1 MRLALFR
8 QSEADPGE
16 GKSAGISH
24 WERGRKA
31 AATIAAGVSL
41 SGVSKSFGA
50 IPAVRD
56 FSFDISPGEIVCLLG
71 PSGCGK
77 TTLMRLIAGI
87 ERPDR
92 GQIAI
97 GGIDVSS
104 PSIFMPP
111 ERRGVGL
118 MFQDFA
124 LFPHLPVI
132 DNVAF
137 GLKRLGRKV
146 AREEALIALARMG
159 LADYAHHYPHMLS
172 GGQQQRVAL
181 ARALVPRPGVLL
193 MDEPFSGLDSRLKQN
208 IRNETLAI
216 LREVRATAI
225 IVTHDAEEA
234 MRLADRIA
242 VMRAG
247 RLVQAGT
254 VDELYHRPADVYVAE
269 TFSEMNVVPCRVI
282 SGWAVGPLGRFRAP
296 EGVEGEVT
304 LCVRPWE
311 MELCDAVDGTPAH
324 VLETRLLG
332 HEILIELGVK
342 GLDCSL
348 TLRAENGPLPEK
360 GSELHLRVKPG
371 SVLIFPR
378 SDDTS
383 IARIDGA
390 ALAARSY

>member
-1 MRLALFR
+1 LALFR
-8 QSEADPGE
+8 QSEEDPAE
-16 GKSAGISH
+16 GKTAAISH
-24 WERGRKA
+24 WDKGRRA

-41 SGVSKSFGA
+41 TGVSKSFGA
-50 IPAVRD
+50 NPAVRD
-56 FSFDISPGEIVCLLG
+56 FDFSISPGEIVCLLG

-87 ERPDR
+87 ERLDSGR
-92 GQIAI
+92 IAI
-97 GGIDVSS
+97 GEIEVSS
-104 PSIFMPP
+104 PTTFMPP
-111 ERRGVGL
+111 EQRGIGL

-137 GLKRLGRKV
+137 GLKRLGRRV
-146 AREEALIALARMG
+146 ARQEALVALARMG
-159 LADYAHHYPHMLS
+159 LADYADRYPHMLS

-193 MDEPFSGLDSRLKQN
+193 MDEPFSGLDGRLRQT

-296 EGVEGEVT
+296 AELEGEVM
-304 LCVRPWE
+304 LCVRPRE
-311 MELCDAVDGTPAH
+311 IELCDAVGGTPAR
-324 VLETRLLG
+324 VLDTRLLG
-332 HEILIELGVK
+332 HEALIELGVK
-342 GLDCSL
+342 GLERSVTMRL
-348 TLRAENGPLPEK
+348 ANQALPER
-360 GSELHLRVKPG
+360 GTELFLRVKPA

-378 SDDTS
+378 ADDTS
-383 IARIDGA
+383 IARP
-390 ALAARSY
+390 